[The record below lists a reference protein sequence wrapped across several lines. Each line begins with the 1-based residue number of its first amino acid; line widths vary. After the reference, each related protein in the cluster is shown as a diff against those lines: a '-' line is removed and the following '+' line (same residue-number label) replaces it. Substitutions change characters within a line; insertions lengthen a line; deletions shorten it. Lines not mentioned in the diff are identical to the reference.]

1 MINKKE
7 YHVTLFPRIRRAIAK
22 TAVRWVFKALGR
34 IQITGLEN
42 IPRGKPYVAA
52 INHVSIY
59 DPPLVLSMWPEIM
72 EAVGAVDVFDKPF
85 QGDLLRAYGVIP
97 VHRGEYDRVLIDT
110 MLAILRSGYPLMIA
124 PEGTR
129 SHGGGLRRAKPGVG
143 YILDEA
149 AVPLLPVGLVA
160 QPIAL
165 RNMPFVSSVPC
176 LRCALA
182 SPSTCLRLR
191 VAAPPAASLVSRT
204 PTSSCSI
211 SRVCSLSHI
220 AAPTPIPLSSR
231 HNASRFDGALDAAP
245 RLLIRVIHSFQTCFG
260 HRAA

>member
-59 DPPLVLSMWPEIM
+59 DPPLVLSMWPETM

-149 AVPLLPVGLVA
+149 AVPLLPVGLVGTTDSIA
-160 QPIAL
+160 KHAFRFKRPLLEMRIGKPFNLPPIEGSGAA
-165 RNMPFVSSVPC
+165 R
-176 LRCALA
+176 RLA
-182 SPSTCLRLR
+182 RQQN
-191 VAAPPAASLVSRT
+191 ADLVMQ
-204 PTSSCSI
+204 
-211 SRVCSLSHI
+211 HI
-220 AAPTPIPLSSR
+220 AGLLPVAYRGAYADSAILPT
-231 HNASRFDGALDAAP
+231 
-245 RLLIRVIHSFQTCFG
+245 
-260 HRAA
+260 